1 MIEPHSGGTA
11 AIKSPPQLKAPERAV
26 ARASWLQFAVLA
38 AMLATIFALFQY
50 PLRRISSDSEIN
62 FVEGWNAYR
71 QQFAREGA
79 PLYGAPPD
87 LLTGN
92 TNYPPLSFHLV
103 NLLSFHGDLVRT
115 GRWISLFSLL
125 ATGLL
130 VGLIVRELG
139 ADSLIAAF
147 ATLLYIL
154 GISVFLPDRIGMD
167 DPQLLAETFTTA
179 GLYLYVR
186 ARNRSA
192 PGPPAV
198 WASAVPWLLCASALA
213 FCVAGFTKHNL
224 LAFPAAV
231 ALDLLLRSRRQ
242 FMIWCAAMI
251 AFAAILLGLT
261 FAIDGRYFFQHLV
274 SHRAF
279 SWDNA
284 LTSITRFYLATFQGV
299 MLVAMVWSLCR
310 FRARPLLVAA
320 FVFANGLACLLVG
333 GDGVDLNIFFNGL
346 AAAII
351 VCGAV
356 LAELESVS
364 IIPADALSS
373 GAPPA
378 LGAPPFSALFAER
391 VGTSRTSGLR
401 TTGAPSF
408 SPSFGER
415 VGVGMGKTA
424 AVALMLALFLG
435 TALRVPERLREGHL
449 RGELMADDDA
459 GFRAAAD
466 LLRATPGPALC
477 ESLLLCYRAGKP
489 YTFDTYTAI
498 EEIKSHHTDQDAS
511 LPVLRSRHFSVIQL
525 DAIPGEAMSQPA
537 TIFRNRSRF
546 TPAFVDTLM
555 ENYRLALRT
564 SHFLIFL
571 PK

>member
-1 MIEPHSGGTA
+1 MTEPHSGGAA
-11 AIKSPPQLKAPERAV
+11 AIESPPQPKALPRASS
-26 ARASWLQFAVLA
+26 RTSWLQFAVLA

-50 PLRRISSDSEIN
+50 PLRRIGSESEIN

-154 GISVFLPDRIGMD
+154 GISVFLPDRVGMD
-167 DPQLLAETFTTA
+167 DPQLLAEAFTTG

-186 ARNRSA
+186 ARNRMGARGS
-192 PGPPAV
+192 PVV
-198 WASAVPWLLCASALA
+198 WNNPCPWLLCASALA

-242 FMIWCAAMI
+242 FMIWCGAMI
-251 AFAAILLGLT
+251 GVAAVLVGLT
-261 FAIDGRYFFQHLV
+261 FAIDGRYFFQHLL

-284 LTSITRFYLATFQGV
+284 LTSVTRFYLGSFQGI
-299 MLVAMVWSLCR
+299 MLVALVWILCR
-310 FRARPLLVAA
+310 FRARPLLAAA

-333 GDGVDLNIFFNGL
+333 GDGVDLNIFFNGF
-346 AAAII
+346 AAAVM
-351 VCGAV
+351 VCSVA
-356 LAELESVS
+356 LAEIESLS
-364 IIPADALSS
+364 INQSGVLSL

-378 LGAPPFSALFAER
+378 LGTPTFSR
-391 VGTSRTSGLR
+391 
-401 TTGAPSF
+401 
-408 SPSFGER
+408 SPGER
-415 VGVGMGKTA
+415 LGVGMGKTVG
-424 AVALMLALFLG
+424 VALMLALFLG
-435 TALRVPERLREGHL
+435 TALRVPERLREAHL
-449 RGELMADDDA
+449 RGELMAEDDT

-511 LPVLRSRHFSVIQL
+511 LPLLRSHQFSVIQL

-564 SHFLIFL
+564 SHFLIFV